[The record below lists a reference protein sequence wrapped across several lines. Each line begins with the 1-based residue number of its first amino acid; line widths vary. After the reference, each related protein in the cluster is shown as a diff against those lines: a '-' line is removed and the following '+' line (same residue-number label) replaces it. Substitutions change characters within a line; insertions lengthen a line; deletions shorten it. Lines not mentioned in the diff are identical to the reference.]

1 MDLGSAWLWLTPM
14 REPVHPSQHKPQS
27 LQLPLSGSRTTQGT
41 SIHRERVRS
50 DVHGHFRS
58 LQSTAHNPQARTELS
73 SASRSKSLV
82 LRNLESD
89 EHEEEEEESL
99 VQPVQSSGH
108 QAIRRE
114 GEKEMFVSQE
124 SLSYDHSQRPFAFYS
139 HQAGTVRTVCCVF
152 FSRVFPSHRKFT
164 RGFMGSRPTP

>member
-1 MDLGSAWLWLTPM
+1 VDLGSAWLWLTPM

-58 LQSTAHNPQARTELS
+58 LQSTAHNPQARKELS

-82 LRNLESD
+82 LRSPESD

-99 VQPVQSSGH
+99 VQPVQSSSHKERG
-108 QAIRRE
+108 RE
-114 GEKEMFVSQE
+114 G
-124 SLSYDHSQRPFAFYS
+124 D
-139 HQAGTVRTVCCVF
+139 VCLAREF
-152 FSRVFPSHRKFT
+152 EL
-164 RGFMGSRPTP
+164 